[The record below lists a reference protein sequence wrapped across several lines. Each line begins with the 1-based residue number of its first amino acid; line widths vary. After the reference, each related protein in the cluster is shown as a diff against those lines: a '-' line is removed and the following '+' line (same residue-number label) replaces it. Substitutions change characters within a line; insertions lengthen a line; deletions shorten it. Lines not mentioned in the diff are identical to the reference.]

1 MKEKVLLRNA
11 HLPESHRIATYLS
24 RGGYKN
30 FKKAL
35 KEMDPAQITELVKEA
50 GLRGRGGAGFP
61 AGIKWSFVPKNSGK
75 PIYLLCNADESEPGT
90 FKDIVIMEKDPHL
103 LLEGIA
109 IAAYAIGVHT
119 AFIYIRGEFHDGAR
133 ILEEAIE
140 EARRENWLGEN
151 ILETGYSLDIWVH
164 RGAGAYICGEE
175 MALISSLEGQ
185 RGYPRVKPPF
195 PAVSGFFGCPT
206 IVNNV
211 ETLANVPFIIERGVD
226 WYRTMG
232 SERNYG
238 PKLYCISGHVNN
250 PGVFELALGEKTLKQ
265 LIEEEGKGVP
275 NNKKVKAV
283 FPGGSSAPVLTAD
296 EIDVRADFDAVQQ
309 AGSMLGSAGLIVMD
323 ETTDMVNVT
332 LNLARFYAHE
342 SCGQCTPCRDGSLWL
357 VKVLRRFIEGGGNK
371 DDIDLMLEICDNIDG
386 RTICPLGAAL
396 AWPIRSVLQKFR
408 SEFEA
413 KLRTDA

>member
-1 MKEKVLLRNA
+1 
-11 HLPESHRIATYLS
+11 
-24 RGGYKN
+24 
-30 FKKAL
+30 
-35 KEMDPAQITELVKEA
+35 
-50 GLRGRGGAGFP
+50 
-61 AGIKWSFVPKNSGK
+61 
-75 PIYLLCNADESEPGT
+75 
-90 FKDIVIMEKDPHL
+90 
-103 LLEGIA
+103 
-109 IAAYAIGVHT
+109 
-119 AFIYIRGEFHDGAR
+119 
-133 ILEEAIE
+133 
-140 EARRENWLGEN
+140 
-151 ILETGYSLDIWVH
+151 
-164 RGAGAYICGEE
+164 
-175 MALISSLEGQ
+175 MALISSLEGM

-211 ETLANVPFIIERGVD
+211 ETLANVPFIIKRGVD
-226 WYRTMG
+226 WYHTMG

-265 LIEEEGKGVP
+265 LIEEEGKGIP
-275 NNKKVKAV
+275 NNRKIKAV

-296 EIDVRADFDAVQQ
+296 EIDVRADFDSVQQ

-357 VKVLRRFIEGGGNK
+357 VKVLSRFIEGGGEK
-371 DDIDLMLEICDNIDG
+371 GDIDLMLEICDNIDG

-396 AWPIRSVLQKFR
+396 AWPIRSILQKFR